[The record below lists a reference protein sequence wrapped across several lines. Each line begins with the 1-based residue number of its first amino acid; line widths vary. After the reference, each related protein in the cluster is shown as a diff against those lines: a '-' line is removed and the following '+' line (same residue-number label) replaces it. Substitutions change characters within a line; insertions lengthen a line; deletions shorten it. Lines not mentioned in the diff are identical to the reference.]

1 MSSLVRRALSNKRN
15 RCSLKGAPSLLVGW
29 TAFTLLALPLAGVFS
44 LIPQP
49 VHAQEFNKG
58 VAFYKAGKYREALQ
72 QFNLALSK
80 RPSEPS
86 IYYYIATCYHQL
98 KDLPHAKS
106 YYIEAINYAGLNAV
120 GQNAIKGLQAI
131 DPATAKSIYNQ
142 LSGQSAMAPSTKTA
156 GSRTSSG
163 TTRVVSS
170 ASSASSQMGELI
182 APQESRIQVTKQPNG
197 AAVVQAQLNGRS
209 IDMLYDTG
217 ATECSFGKN
226 HLTELGIKLPTGPH
240 TGYATGIGDGGMQK
254 TWSMRANLRVGQ
266 IERRNFPISVQDNLP
281 TEPLLGQSFFR
292 DFRYEIDNQA
302 SAIRLVRT
310 DSAALAANRRS
321 TSIYAGA
328 TSQSSR
334 DVPFRREGNELVVD
348 VLVNGRSIPMI
359 FDTGADH
366 ITFGSQHLRTVG
378 LSIPDDAEEGVTGGI
393 AGSTKIKR
401 FSVRRMQLGPVIKE
415 DVPVS
420 AVEGHS
426 TLPHPLLGQTF
437 FGNWKFAIDNA
448 NSVIKFH
455 SASGD

>member
-1 MSSLVRRALSNKRN
+1 MSFLVRRALRTRKRFL
-15 RCSLKGAPSLLVGW
+15 LKGTLSLLAGW
-29 TAFTLLALPLAGVFS
+29 TAISLLALPLAGVFF

-80 RPSEPS
+80 RPSEAS

-120 GQNAIKGLQAI
+120 GQNALKGLQAI
-131 DPATAKSIYNQ
+131 DPATAKSIHMQ
-142 LSGQSAMAPSTKTA
+142 LSGQSGMAPSRKTVA
-156 GSRTSSG
+156 SSASG

-170 ASSASSQMGELI
+170 ASSAASQMGELI

-217 ATECSFGKN
+217 AEQCLFGAN
-226 HLTELGIKLPTGPH
+226 HLADLGIKPPSGPPTS
-240 TGYATGIGDGGMQK
+240 YSMGIGDGGKQK
-254 TWSMRANLRVGQ
+254 AWSMRANLRIGQ
-266 IERRNFPISVQDNLP
+266 IERRNFPISVQESLP
-281 TEPLLGQSFFR
+281 LHPLLGQSFFR

-310 DSAALAANRRS
+310 DSVAQAAARRS
-321 TSIYAGA
+321 SSIYAGA
-328 TSQSSR
+328 TSTSTR
-334 DVPFRREGNELVVD
+334 DVPFRREGNEIIVD
-348 VLVNGRSIPMI
+348 VLVNGRPIPMF

-366 ITFGSQHLRTVG
+366 ITFSSQHLQAVG
-378 LSIPDDAEEGVTGGI
+378 LRIPEDAEDGVMGGVG
-393 AGSTKIKR
+393 GSSKCKMFT
-401 FSVRRMQLGPVIKE
+401 VQRMQLGPIIKQ
-415 DVPVS
+415 DIPIS
-420 AVEGHS
+420 AIEGHS